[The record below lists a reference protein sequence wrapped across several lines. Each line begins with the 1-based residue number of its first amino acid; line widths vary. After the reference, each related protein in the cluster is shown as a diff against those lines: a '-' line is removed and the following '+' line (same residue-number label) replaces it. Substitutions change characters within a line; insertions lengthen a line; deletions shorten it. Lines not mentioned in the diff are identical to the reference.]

1 MLIKIADNATR
12 WRGTIVLGIL
22 SALALSSCGQVPL
35 EDVSSHAEYKGV
47 VGARFTTK
55 VDLLLI
61 GVTADQNYKKQID
74 YVVLVPEPGIS
85 GPEVVRK
92 EKLAKGSSVRVAQ
105 VLRSKL
111 FFVPRVYYVVEVAG
125 AKMSEAPVRVKQT
138 GSAQDGNAGLDA
150 STFEKL
156 G

>member
-1 MLIKIADNATR
+1 MLRKIASNATR
-12 WRGTIVLGIL
+12 WRRIVALGLL
-22 SALALSSCGQVPL
+22 SVALSSCGQIPL

-47 VGARFTTK
+47 VGARFRTK

-74 YVVLVPEPGIS
+74 YFVLVPEPGFS

-92 EKLAKGSSVRVAQ
+92 EKLAKGSSFRIAQ
-105 VLRSKL
+105 VLQSKL
-111 FFVPRVYYVVEVAG
+111 FFVPRVYYVVEVSG
-125 AKMSEAPVRVKQT
+125 AKTEAPVRIKQT

-150 STFEKL
+150 STFEKP